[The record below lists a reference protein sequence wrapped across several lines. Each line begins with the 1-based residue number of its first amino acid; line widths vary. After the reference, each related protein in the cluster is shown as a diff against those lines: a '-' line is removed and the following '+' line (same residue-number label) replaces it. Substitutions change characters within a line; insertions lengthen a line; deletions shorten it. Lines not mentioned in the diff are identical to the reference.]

1 MFRVSDCGSAAAP
14 LAATLYFKAS
24 IPLFGKMDLGYLT
37 PTTTTSLSR
46 AAFVVFKGEA
56 VTVLQAKVKTQVHS
70 LDPPWALSLVHPK
83 AKPLDAFLEAILVL
97 LCIKGWAGGQGQYKG
112 FKYVPHPTHLKTQA
126 SLFPPAL

>member
-1 MFRVSDCGSAAAP
+1 MFRVSDCGSAAAAAP

-24 IPLFGKMDLGYLT
+24 IPLFGKMELGYLT

-56 VTVLQAKVKTQVHS
+56 AAVLQAKVKTQVHS

-83 AKPLDAFLEAILVL
+83 AKPLDAVLEPILVV
-97 LCIKGWAGGQGQYKG
+97 LCIKGWVGGQGQYKG
-112 FKYVPHPTHLKTQA
+112 FKYVPHPTH
-126 SLFPPAL
+126 PP